1 VYIVKVQKGIDLSR
15 FILEEERRYPLASG
29 TLSRILISIENAT
42 KIISSHIRKA
52 GLVDVLGKVGRINV
66 QGEEVQKLDELANN
80 WLVEH
85 LASTGDFFAVASEE
99 MEKAFFPVNGSD
111 GKYVISLDPLD
122 GSSNVDV
129 NISVGTIFSIHK
141 RISDD
146 DTSFLQEGRKQVA
159 AGYVIYGSSTMLVYS
174 TGNGVNGFTLDPAV
188 GSFIL
193 SHPNIKLPERGK
205 IYAFNESNYKRWSNG
220 IRRYVDTVKEKGYT
234 LRYVAS
240 MIADVHRTLLKGG
253 IFAYPA
259 DSVNKNGKI
268 RILYEANP
276 LGFLIEQAG
285 GIASN
290 GNSSIL
296 DVKPESL
303 HQRTPIFMGSKADM
317 EELLAILKEG

>member
-1 VYIVKVQKGIDLSR
+1 MKIEKGIDLSR
-15 FILEEERRYPLASG
+15 FILEEEKKYPLASG

-85 LASTGDFFAVASEE
+85 LASTGDFFSVVSEE
-99 MEKAFFPVNGSD
+99 MEKAFFPENGRD

-129 NISVGTIFSIHK
+129 NISVGTIFSIYK

-146 DTSFLQEGRKQVA
+146 DNSFLQEGRRQVA

-174 TGNGVNGFTLDPAV
+174 TGNGVNGFTLDPGV

-205 IYAFNESNYKRWSNG
+205 IYAFNESNYKRWSNS
-220 IRRYVDTVKEKGYT
+220 IKKYVDTVKEKGYT

-276 LGFLIEQAG
+276 LGFLVEQAG
-285 GIASN
+285 GVASN
-290 GNSSIL
+290 GNISIL

-317 EELLAILKEG
+317 EEFLSIAKEG

>member
-1 VYIVKVQKGIDLSR
+1 MMKIEKGIDLSR
-15 FILEEERRYPLASG
+15 FILEEEKKYPKASG
-29 TLSRILISIENAT
+29 TLSRILISIENAS
-42 KIISSHIRKA
+42 KVISSHIRKA

-85 LASTGDFFAVASEE
+85 LASTGDFYAVVSEE
-99 MEKAFFPVNGSD
+99 MEKPFFPKNGKD

-129 NISVGTIFSIHK
+129 NISVGTIFSIYK

-146 DTSFLQEGRKQVA
+146 ESSFLQEGRKQVA
-159 AGYVIYGSSTMLVYS
+159 AGYVIYGSSTMLVFS
-174 TGNGVNGFTLDPAV
+174 TGKGVNGFTLDPGV
-188 GSFIL
+188 GSYIL
-193 SHPNIKLPERGK
+193 SHPDIKIPVRGK
-205 IYAFNESNYKRWSNG
+205 IYAFNESNYKRWSDN
-220 IRRYVDTVKEKGYT
+220 IRRYVDSVKEKGYT
-234 LRYVAS
+234 QRYVAS

-276 LGFLIEQAG
+276 LGFLVEQSG

-290 GNSSIL
+290 ANLSIL
-296 DVKPESL
+296 DVKPEAL

-317 EELLAILKEG
+317 EEFLSIVKES

>member
-1 VYIVKVQKGIDLSR
+1 
-15 FILEEERRYPLASG
+15 
-29 TLSRILISIENAT
+29 
-42 KIISSHIRKA
+42 
-52 GLVDVLGKVGRINV
+52 
-66 QGEEVQKLDELANN
+66 
-80 WLVEH
+80 
-85 LASTGDFFAVASEE
+85 
-99 MEKAFFPVNGSD
+99 
-111 GKYVISLDPLD
+111 
-122 GSSNVDV
+122 
-129 NISVGTIFSIHK
+129 
-141 RISDD
+141 
-146 DTSFLQEGRKQVA
+146 
-159 AGYVIYGSSTMLVYS
+159 
-174 TGNGVNGFTLDPAV
+174 
-188 GSFIL
+188 
-193 SHPNIKLPERGK
+193 
-205 IYAFNESNYKRWSNG
+205 
-220 IRRYVDTVKEKGYT
+220 VDTVKEKGYT

>member
-1 VYIVKVQKGIDLSR
+1 MKIDKGIDLSR
-15 FILEEERRYPLASG
+15 FILEEEKRYPKASG

-85 LASTGDFFAVASEE
+85 LASTGDFFAVVSEE
-99 MEKAFFPVNGSD
+99 MEKAFFPDEGKD
-111 GKYVISLDPLD
+111 GRYVICLDPLD

-129 NISVGTIFSIHK
+129 NISVGTIFSIYK

-146 DTSFLQEGRKQVA
+146 DASFLQEGKKQVA

-174 TGNGVNGFTLDPAV
+174 TGNGVNGFTLDPGV

-193 SHPNIKLPERGK
+193 SHPNIKIPEKGK
-205 IYAFNESNYKRWSNG
+205 IYAFNESNYKKWSDNVKK
-220 IRRYVDTVKEKGYT
+220 YVDTVKDRGYT

-259 DSVNKNGKI
+259 DNVNKNGKI
-268 RILYEANP
+268 RLLYEANP
-276 LGFLIEQAG
+276 LGFLVTQAG
-285 GIASN
+285 GIATN
-290 GNSSIL
+290 GKVSIL

-303 HQRTPIFMGSKADM
+303 HQRTPIFMGSRVDM
-317 EELLAILKEG
+317 EEFLAITKEG